1 MLRSSENNA
10 NKSKAKKEQEMT
22 TKTTDINGN
31 ELLRFDLRDPVEK
44 NFNRYQDAIA
54 SHPNSAQHM
63 KLRYDQ
69 YLKTVPLYNR
79 DQSIEEETRIEFPIA
94 E

>member
-1 MLRSSENNA
+1 MQTKVRH
-10 NKSKAKKEQEMT
+10 KKEQEMT

-31 ELLRFDLRDPVEK
+31 DLLRFDLRDPVEK

-54 SHPNSAQHM
+54 SYPDSAQHM

-79 DQSIEEETRIEFPIA
+79 DQSIEEETRIEFPVA